1 MIKVLDL
8 NFLGHQDTIAS
19 FLIETLAGPI
29 LIETGPHSTLP
40 VLEKALA
47 EHGYKKEDIMHVF
60 LTHIHLDHA
69 GAAWVFAEH
78 GATIYLHPKGVQH
91 LSDPSRLLESATRIY
106 GNKMDELWGTLK
118 PIPRE
123 QLVSV
128 GHKEKIKIG
137 KTKLKAW
144 HTPGHAVHHISW
156 EHYGELIAGDV
167 CGVKIKNG
175 PVVPPCP
182 PPDIDVETWVESIRM
197 IRLNRFDAI
206 YLTHYGKFDNAKEI
220 CVELSGRLKNWANW
234 IKPFYENDMPQVE
247 VVPQFQEYV
256 RKQLVA
262 KGVNDE
268 DLARYEGANP
278 SWMSVAGLYR
288 YWRKKG

>member
-106 GNKMDELWGTLK
+106 GDKMDELWGTLK

-137 KTKLKAW
+137 KTKLKACS
-144 HTPGHAVHHISW
+144 P
-156 EHYGELIAGDV
+156 YFL
-167 CGVKIKNG
+167 
-175 PVVPPCP
+175 
-182 PPDIDVETWVESIRM
+182 
-197 IRLNRFDAI
+197 
-206 YLTHYGKFDNAKEI
+206 
-220 CVELSGRLKNWANW
+220 
-234 IKPFYENDMPQVE
+234 
-247 VVPQFQEYV
+247 
-256 RKQLVA
+256 
-262 KGVNDE
+262 
-268 DLARYEGANP
+268 GA
-278 SWMSVAGLYR
+278 L
-288 YWRKKG
+288 WRVDCRRRVWR

>member
-29 LIETGPHSTLP
+29 LVETGPHSTLP
-40 VLEKALA
+40 VLEKALK
-47 EHGYKKEDIMHVF
+47 EHGYKKEDIQHVF

-69 GAAWVFAEH
+69 GAAWVFAQH
-78 GATIYLHPKGVQH
+78 GATIYVHPKGIPH
-91 LSDPSRLLESATRIY
+91 LADPSRLLESATRIY
-106 GNKMDELWGTLK
+106 GDKMDELWGTLK
-118 PIPRE
+118 PIPLD
-123 QLVSV
+123 QLVPV
-128 GHKEKIKIG
+128 THKQKVKVG

-156 EHYGELIAGDV
+156 ELNNELIAGDV

-182 PPDIDVETWVESIRM
+182 PPDINVEDWAASIRM
-197 IRLNRFDAI
+197 IRLKRFDAL
-206 YLTHYGKFDNAKEI
+206 YLTHYGKIDNPKEL
-220 CVELSGRLKNWANW
+220 CVELTGRLKNWANW
-234 IKPFYENDMPQVE
+234 IKPFYENNTPQAE

-256 RKQLVA
+256 KKQLIA
-262 KGVNDE
+262 KGVKDE

-288 YWRKKG
+288 YWRKR